1 MRIAAAP
8 NGDALP
14 RNDSMSGGP
23 VEDRFGGV
31 KMPLKGKG

>member
-8 NGDALP
+8 GGDALP
-14 RNDSMSGGP
+14 LDDSMSGRP

>member
-8 NGDALP
+8 DGDALP
-14 RNDSMSGGP
+14 RNESMSGQP

-31 KMPLKGKG
+31 KMPLKGQG